1 MHIYVSI
8 LILLFFNSFYA
19 AHSSPT
25 KGSVALLPSVAPA
38 LRKNVVN
45 NLESVARPLS
55 PTKVMIVKSSA
66 SKSTTNNVE
75 DAVSSSIDSNTEDE
89 EDGDEAVSANQID
102 IINKNNDNNN
112 NNIDKDQDQE
122 SQDNNARSTNNILGT
137 AVSPGNSVDVP
148 IAQPPL
154 SDIIADAHV
163 PISKTADATNT
174 DEATTATT
182 ATTTTTTSTSTP
194 TSPTTPTTP
203 TTPTSPTT
211 AEKVSVVAAT
221 TADPPLPT
229 SVSTTPTNNADV
241 ATPRTELSTY
251 IPSLNSELQFID
263 FAPLSLTASK
273 EYLGIGH
280 SMQARFVWTPTLWDL
295 TNSTGGVMGSGP
307 REGTVQNQYICV
319 ENVVKLCYIRT
330 VVIISLKVDSFRSSS
345 FFFYNVRCNHSFKTN
360 PNSVY

>member
-1 MHIYVSI
+1 M
-8 LILLFFNSFYA
+8 
-19 AHSSPT
+19 
-25 KGSVALLPSVAPA
+25 LPSVAPA
-38 LRKNVVN
+38 LRKNVN
-45 NLESVARPLS
+45 NLESEARPMS

-75 DAVSSSIDSNTEDE
+75 DAVSSAIDSNTEDE

-102 IINKNNDNNN
+102 IINNNN
-112 NNIDKDQDQE
+112 NNNNNNDKDQDQE
-122 SQDNNARSTNNILGT
+122 SQDNNARSTNNILGK
-137 AVSPGNSVDVP
+137 AVSPDNSVDVP

-182 ATTTTTTSTSTP
+182 ATTTTTTTTTSTA
-194 TSPTTPTTP
+194 TSPITPTTP

-229 SVSTTPTNNADV
+229 SVSTTPTSNAVV

-307 REGTVQNQYICV
+307 REGTVQNQYM
-319 ENVVKLCYIRT
+319 LRM
-330 VVIISLKVDSFRSSS
+330 
-345 FFFYNVRCNHSFKTN
+345 
-360 PNSVY
+360 

>member
-1 MHIYVSI
+1 MHIYISI
-8 LILLFFNSFYA
+8 LILLFFNSIYA

-38 LRKNVVN
+38 LRKNVN
-45 NLESVARPLS
+45 NLESEARPMS

-75 DAVSSSIDSNTEDE
+75 DAVSSAIDSNTEDE

-102 IINKNNDNNN
+102 IINKNNNNNN
-112 NNIDKDQDQE
+112 NNIDKDQDQDQE

-137 AVSPGNSVDVP
+137 AVSPNNGVDVP

-182 ATTTTTTSTSTP
+182 TTAATTTTTTP
-194 TSPTTPTTP
+194 TSPTTS

-229 SVSTTPTNNADV
+229 SVSTTPTNNAVV

-307 REGTVQNQYICV
+307 REGTVQNQYM
-319 ENVVKLCYIRT
+319 LRM
-330 VVIISLKVDSFRSSS
+330 
-345 FFFYNVRCNHSFKTN
+345 
-360 PNSVY
+360 

>member
-1 MHIYVSI
+1 MHIYISI
-8 LILLFFNSFYA
+8 LILLFFNSIYA

-38 LRKNVVN
+38 LRKNVN
-45 NLESVARPLS
+45 NLESEARPMS

-75 DAVSSSIDSNTEDE
+75 DAVSSAIDSNTEEE
-89 EDGDEAVSANQID
+89 EDGEDEAVSANQID
-102 IINKNNDNNN
+102 IINKNNNNN
-112 NNIDKDQDQE
+112 KNIDKDQDQE

-137 AVSPGNSVDVP
+137 AVSPNNGVDVP

-174 DEATTATT
+174 DAATT
-182 ATTTTTTSTSTP
+182 ATTTTTTTTTSTP
-194 TSPTTPTTP
+194 TSSTP

-229 SVSTTPTNNADV
+229 SVSTTPTNNAVV

-307 REGTVQNQYICV
+307 REGTVQNQYM
-319 ENVVKLCYIRT
+319 LRM
-330 VVIISLKVDSFRSSS
+330 
-345 FFFYNVRCNHSFKTN
+345 
-360 PNSVY
+360 